1 MRVTR
6 RVNQLRVAF
15 ILVAFGC
22 VSSASE
28 AQVSTRVDLDNDAF
42 NFWQAPNARADREYT
57 QGISATV
64 LWPTRSGIARRLLGG
79 GATCAT
85 APGIR
90 DCRTMSI
97 ALSQTIYTPTLDFR
111 RRVVGER
118 PYAGWLGAEIGVQHE
133 RESGMS
139 SFSLALGV
147 VGKASLAEATQK
159 VMHRLLQLRQPE
171 GWNAQLPN
179 EPGLLVTYRGAQELF
194 RVIPSR
200 GVQLSLAPVWELR
213 AGNVA
218 TDATLGVHLL
228 FGVNP
233 ATAWKTPGTA
243 PAGRWG
249 VYGRAGASQTAVV
262 HSVFLDGSTFSAS
275 QGVEKRS
282 LVAQGEFALGVRLP
296 IGVVEWR
303 TQHRQREY
311 DQQPRPHAYSTISF
325 WLH

>member
-1 MRVTR
+1 MRLARHVGR
-6 RVNQLRVAF
+6 LRAALVFAAIVLGVAS
-15 ILVAFGC
+15 LP
-22 VSSASE
+22 
-28 AQVSTRVDLDNDAF
+28 AQVATRVDLDNDAF

-57 QGISATV
+57 QGISAAI

-79 GATCAT
+79 GAPCAT
-85 APGIR
+85 ASGIR
-90 DCRTMSI
+90 NCRTMSI

-118 PYAGWLGAEIGVQHE
+118 PYAGWLGAEIGVQRE
-133 RESGMS
+133 RERGMS
-139 SFSLALGV
+139 AFTLAVGV

-171 GWNAQLPN
+171 GWSAQLPN

-200 GVQLSLAPVWELR
+200 GVQVSLAPVWELR

-233 ATAWKTPGTA
+233 ATAWKTPGIA

-249 VYGRAGASQTAVV
+249 VYGRAGASQTAVG
-262 HSVFLDGSTFSAS
+262 HSVFLDGSTFSAR